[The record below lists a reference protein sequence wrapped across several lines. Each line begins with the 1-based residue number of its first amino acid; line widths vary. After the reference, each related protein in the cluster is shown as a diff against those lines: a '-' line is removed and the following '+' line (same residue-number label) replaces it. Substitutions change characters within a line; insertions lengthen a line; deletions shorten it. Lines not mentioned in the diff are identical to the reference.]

1 MAKQLLEPPIG
12 HEIVIWNFCFSLTPS
27 RRCSRIRRQRRIGTT
42 RRSTATRPTI
52 PFGRPMGRPRFT
64 PTTTRS
70 MRPSRIFFFNFDKK
84 SFDIHHSH
92 VVSVYRTKRF
102 MLDVAGVVVIL
113 SLPPLPFIM
122 RFFLETTVYIH
133 KFTYRHDPHPIVSPI
148 IYPSY
153 GMKFRCCFKKRF
165 FTGVFIITLQSAV
178 QILYPDSFYRPLF
191 ECR

>member
-122 RFFLETTVYIH
+122 RFFWKRRCIFINSRIAMT
-133 KFTYRHDPHPIVSPI
+133 PI
-148 IYPSY
+148 
-153 GMKFRCCFKKRF
+153 
-165 FTGVFIITLQSAV
+165 
-178 QILYPDSFYRPLF
+178 PLF
-191 ECR
+191 RLSYILRTVWNFAVASKSGFLQVSS